1 MRSGKHSDEQA
12 MTAEELVLA
21 IAIGAAAV
29 AFWLDAR
36 LESRRPFT
44 AAWTAV
50 HLCASMLALSV
61 MPLFVKLL
69 VAGTGEP
76 IRVIAATV
84 LLVLPAFTYC
94 WLSVIWLLRLLQGLT
109 RVRF

>member
-1 MRSGKHSDEQA
+1 MRDGKHSDEKV
-12 MTAEELVLA
+12 MTAQELVLA

-29 AFWLDAR
+29 ALWLDAR
-36 LESRRPFT
+36 LESRTPST

-50 HLCASMLALSV
+50 HLCASTLALSV

-69 VAGTGEP
+69 VAGTGGP
-76 IRVIAATV
+76 VRVIAAV
-84 LLVLPAFTYC
+84 LVLVLPVFTYC
-94 WLSVIWLLRLLQGLT
+94 WLSAIWLLRLLQGAT